1 MSSTKQETQQP
12 KPKLSDYMQRSPTS
26 KQQEF
31 AEKEYRQQQVTFEQ
45 EEELEEQG
53 NHDKIFG
60 D

>member
-1 MSSTKQETQQP
+1 
-12 KPKLSDYMQRSPTS
+12 MQRSPTS